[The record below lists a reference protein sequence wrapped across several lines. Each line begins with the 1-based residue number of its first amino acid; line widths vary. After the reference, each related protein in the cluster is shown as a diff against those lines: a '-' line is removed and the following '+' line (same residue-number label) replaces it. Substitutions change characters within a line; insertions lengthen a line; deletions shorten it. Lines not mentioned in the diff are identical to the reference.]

1 MPFVEGPEEIPEKIK
16 DIGVDIGVAARFT
29 SNSQRFSQ
37 WIETPKSNHAHAQVH
52 RWTPQLPWMDSATTM
67 VQPLDFHGSAA
78 RLAWFSFCAS
88 IHQLLNLKTAVG
100 DEVFSRRAAE
110 RLRMRREMRI

>member
-16 DIGVDIGVAARFT
+16 DIGVDFGVAARFT

-52 RWTPQLPWMDSATTM
+52 GWTPQLPWMDSATSM

-78 RLAWFSFCAS
+78 RLAWFS
-88 IHQLLNLKTAVG
+88 
-100 DEVFSRRAAE
+100 R
-110 RLRMRREMRI
+110 

>member
-16 DIGVDIGVAARFT
+16 DIGVDFGVAARFT

-52 RWTPQLPWMDSATTM
+52 GWTPQLPWMDSATSM
-67 VQPLDFHGSAA
+67 VQPLDLHGSAFA
-78 RLAWFSFCAS
+78 LPSISF
-88 IHQLLNLKTAVG
+88 
-100 DEVFSRRAAE
+100 
-110 RLRMRREMRI
+110 